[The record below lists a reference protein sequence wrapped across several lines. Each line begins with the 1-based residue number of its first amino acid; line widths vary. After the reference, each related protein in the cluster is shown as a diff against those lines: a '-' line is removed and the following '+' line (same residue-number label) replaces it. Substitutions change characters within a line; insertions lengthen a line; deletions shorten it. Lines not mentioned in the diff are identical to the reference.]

1 MIVCVCFQLDCK
13 NTNIT
18 DRCSLCRLLSKRY
31 GSDNMSKSIIETN
44 VKIASFF
51 SLVRIFIFIECTHFI
66 LTYFNAMQH
75 KNEKCQNKISKSS
88 HKINESN
95 PLEKRWK
102 KKEMMNEQKPV
113 KIHTIASV
121 KSPLVVLRCLKCCL
135 VVGCWKCGAYSWCWL
150 DAIRNHTELSVGGA
164 LKLIAEMMWQKLR

>member
-1 MIVCVCFQLDCK
+1 MFIEWVIVCVCFQLDCK

-31 GSDNMSKSIIETN
+31 GSDNMSKSIIERN

-51 SLVRIFIFIECTHFI
+51 SLIRIFIFIECTHFI

-102 KKEMMNEQKPV
+102 KRNDERTKTSENSHDRKC
-113 KIHTIASV
+113 K
-121 KSPLVVLRCLKCCL
+121 KS
-135 VVGCWKCGAYSWCWL
+135 VGCVAMFEMLSRCWM
-150 DAIRNHTELSVGGA
+150 
-164 LKLIAEMMWQKLR
+164 LKMRCV